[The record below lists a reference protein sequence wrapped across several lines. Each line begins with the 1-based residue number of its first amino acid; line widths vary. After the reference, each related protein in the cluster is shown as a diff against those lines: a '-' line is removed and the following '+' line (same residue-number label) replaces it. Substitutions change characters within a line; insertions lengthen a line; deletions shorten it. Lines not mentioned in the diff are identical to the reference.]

1 MTRQCDQPG
10 YADFGGESDNPAVAY
25 VTDGAVTPE
34 TSGTVTITARSADR
48 EEVLDS
54 VTLTVYTIPVEII
67 SITGR
72 PEDDNLPD
80 GESVQLAVTI
90 LPENVTDGVNF
101 WQRNTQWSSSD
112 PSVASVDSNG
122 LVTAHSLGTAV
133 ITAEV
138 LYYGVSG
145 SFTLT
150 VPRVPVT
157 NIYLA
162 NSNGQESI
170 TEGSSLYICP
180 VVRPE
185 NATNQ
190 TLLWV
195 SDNPTVAT
203 ASATNCT
210 IYAHAPGNA
219 TITLMA
225 ESDPTVTA
233 EIEVTVFPMTVELNR
248 PSGDTLIKG
257 QSWQLATNPNVR
269 ISSRNSDIV
278 TVGENGWITANK
290 TGRVILEVWWAHDPG
305 GFMRYELVV
314 STGLTIIGRPENDT
328 LYTQVTYT
336 DIGAA
341 YSADQ
346 YYEVLWDSSDPSVAE
361 IEYNFVRGTT
371 TITTHSPGTTYI
383 SALIPEL
390 NAYDIFELTVIQC
403 QLDNILF
410 DPDSAL
416 EDNQLYVGE
425 KGELSAEI
433 FPAAFADQPLQ
444 WTSTEPEIL
453 QVMPITYT
461 RAKVVAKA
469 PGYAIVSVK
478 HNGIPYNNFEVTVK
492 SPTIQIVNLPSAN
505 RLKVGQTHT
514 LTAMTDPAGMTVTWK
529 SGNTNV
535 ATVNSAG
542 KITAKAAG
550 TATISATVVRGG
562 KSYTASFTLKVGEP
576 VTGVWIDCPLT
587 NYVIWA
593 GSSCVLT
600 AEVLPNNAY
609 DKSVIWSS
617 DDTSVATVSSNGIL
631 SAKKAGM
638 TVIRAK
644 SQADPSIGD
653 YFVVEVRSSAITNLS
668 INTPINGSLSDSI
681 KEKWYSFTPTISD
694 VYSFYSTGSIDIMG
708 SLYQGKQTLLESD
721 DNSGLNNNFCIE
733 RGLASGITY
742 YLKVYGH
749 STSISGNYSICVL
762 PSSYGAFSA
771 TATDYP
777 INIERLNKMQQS
789 EDEYNNW
796 PASAESR
803 YYGYTLEDRREA
815 LEKIRE
821 RALLTCDGGDIL
833 NMPDAA
839 NALRCFLVGPG
850 ADYIINVGR
859 LCEESSKVGEL
870 RKEMVNQLLLSSEKI
885 VPVGITKTIYNT
897 QIFNC
902 VINDN
907 SNWHN
912 TLHSCECR
920 IKATVTRSSNSSFT
934 ATVKFGVIDFYDWEK
949 TDTSMGNKPVS
960 PRDLWELHHGGFA
973 KNFRCIGDC
982 TLTVCWN
989 VGQRWDSGASISI

>member
-1 MTRQCDQPG
+1 M
-10 YADFGGESDNPAVAY
+10 
-25 VTDGAVTPE
+25 DGAVSPE

-54 VTLTVYTIPVEII
+54 VTLTVYTIPMESI

-72 PEDDNLPD
+72 PEDDCLPA

-269 ISSRNSDIV
+269 MESENSEIV

-361 IEYNFVRGTT
+361 IEYNFVRGIT

-390 NAYDIFELTVIQC
+390 NAYDIFELTVSQC

-410 DPDSAL
+410 DPDSSL

-562 KSYTASFTLKVGEP
+562 KSYTASFTLRVEQP
-576 VTGVWIDCPLT
+576 VTGVWINCPLQ
-587 NYVIWA
+587 NYSMNV
-593 GSSCVLT
+593 GETCTLT
-600 AEVLPNNAY
+600 AEVDPPNAANR
-609 DKSVIWSS
+609 SVIWSS
-617 DDTSVATVSSNGIL
+617 SDTSVATVT
-631 SAKKAGM
+631 SAGKLTALKAGT
-638 TVIRAK
+638 TVIKATSAANSSLWDHFTLTINRHSDPFHSTNIEYIRVKKYCFTWGSDTINSQTVVSK
-644 SQADPSIGD
+644 SALDDFEYITIFDGNMNISDLNVTFKVDKALKDYLYSYYNNYVQHPTLLPGDPGLSFYMARMLVDDMVENGYIASESTEYYGIWANETIGLLYD
-653 YFVVEVRSSAITNLS
+653 MLHITNLVQLS
-668 INTPINGSLSDSI
+668 YAVTSLSFSIFHIVAGIKSSQAAINTTQTFYNSNYRETAYLADDLLDSMTNNPNSNTVMLGTTAGGVSYHQVAYQQGRSYFYSSNYDSYVSQYGPDAMLATNRAFIYNAKNAGKTFWFSHDPISQLANPDFVNSTYTYELRYLEQLYGI
-681 KEKWYSFTPTISD
+681 TIS
-694 VYSFYSTGSIDIMG
+694 
-708 SLYQGKQTLLESD
+708 
-721 DNSGLNNNFCIE
+721 
-733 RGLASGITY
+733 
-742 YLKVYGH
+742 
-749 STSISGNYSICVL
+749 
-762 PSSYGAFSA
+762 
-771 TATDYP
+771 
-777 INIERLNKMQQS
+777 
-789 EDEYNNW
+789 
-796 PASAESR
+796 
-803 YYGYTLEDRREA
+803 
-815 LEKIRE
+815 
-821 RALLTCDGGDIL
+821 
-833 NMPDAA
+833 
-839 NALRCFLVGPG
+839 
-850 ADYIINVGR
+850 
-859 LCEESSKVGEL
+859 
-870 RKEMVNQLLLSSEKI
+870 
-885 VPVGITKTIYNT
+885 
-897 QIFNC
+897 
-902 VINDN
+902 
-907 SNWHN
+907 
-912 TLHSCECR
+912 
-920 IKATVTRSSNSSFT
+920 SSNIVKSG
-934 ATVKFGVIDFYDWEK
+934 TVWFL
-949 TDTSMGNKPVS
+949 NP
-960 PRDLWELHHGGFA
+960 
-973 KNFRCIGDC
+973 
-982 TLTVCWN
+982 
-989 VGQRWDSGASISI
+989 